1 MKKLIC
7 CLLVGGSL
15 VAMERDEG
23 VPLIKSGEL
32 SSSMPK
38 DKATQWRQEHD
49 EKVKPKGRSSYNV
62 MMFMRNIA
70 YLRRDNYPEFVRLYE
85 SAPPVCKNAINIL
98 LKLQDDLL
106 DHARNSLAAGKP
118 NLRNESKE
126 MRSAIAAL
134 LEPSTWSKLKSQK
147 PKRRPS
153 GL

>member
-1 MKKLIC
+1 M
-7 CLLVGGSL
+7 LVGGSL

-23 VPLIKSGEL
+23 IPLIKSGEL

-38 DKATQWRQEHD
+38 DEATQWRHEHD

-70 YLRRDNYPEFVRLYE
+70 NLRRDDYQAFKRLYD
-85 SAPPVCKNAINIL
+85 SAPSACKNALNTL
-98 LKLQDDLL
+98 LELQDQLL
-106 DHARNSLAAGKP
+106 NHARISLAAGKP

-126 MRSAIAAL
+126 MCSAIAAL
-134 LEPSTWSKLKSQK
+134 LEPSTWSKLKSQT